1 MAMFKMEL
9 LELLR
14 KADGADVDFL
24 REGYGCLPR
33 R

>member
-1 MAMFKMEL
+1 VTTMDL

-14 KADGADVDFL
+14 KADGGDVDFL
-24 REGYGCLPR
+24 REGYGCSPR

>member
-1 MAMFKMEL
+1 MAVTTMDL

-24 REGYGCLPR
+24 REGCGCWLR